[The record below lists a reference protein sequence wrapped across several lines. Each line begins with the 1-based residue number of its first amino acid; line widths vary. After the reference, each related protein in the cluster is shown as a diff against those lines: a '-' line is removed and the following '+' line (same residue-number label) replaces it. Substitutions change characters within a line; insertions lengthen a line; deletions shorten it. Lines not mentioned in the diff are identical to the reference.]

1 MNGINTF
8 IFDMGNVL
16 IDYNPFRIM
25 EEIVGDWEAIPE
37 IMAATVF
44 SPLWIELDKGA
55 VSQEDAVKTMVRQAP
70 QHQEKIQAVME
81 RWDETLLPIP
91 GMLELVSQLKAQGY
105 GLHLLSNASLR
116 FYQYQNR
123 FPVMKMMD
131 SVHISASMRL
141 IKPDPKI
148 YQRVMEEQGLQ
159 PEACLFIDDLKDN
172 IQGAQACGI
181 HGYQFS
187 TPDAFS
193 DFLRRNKFL
202 P

>member
-1 MNGINTF
+1 
-8 IFDMGNVL
+8 
-16 IDYNPFRIM
+16 
-25 EEIVGDWEAIPE
+25 
-37 IMAATVF
+37 
-44 SPLWIELDKGA
+44 
-55 VSQEDAVKTMVRQAP
+55 
-70 QHQEKIQAVME
+70 ME

-148 YQRVMEEQGLQ
+148 YQRVLEEQGLQ
-159 PEACLFIDDLKDN
+159 PEACLLIDDLKDN

-193 DFLRRNKFL
+193 DFLRRINFFHKIVFALFTFLFLECYNKRKSRRFFS
-202 P
+202 

>member
-1 MNGINTF
+1 
-8 IFDMGNVL
+8 
-16 IDYNPFRIM
+16 
-25 EEIVGDWEAIPE
+25 
-37 IMAATVF
+37 
-44 SPLWIELDKGA
+44 
-55 VSQEDAVKTMVRQAP
+55 
-70 QHQEKIQAVME
+70 
-81 RWDETLLPIP
+81 
-91 GMLELVSQLKAQGY
+91 MLELVSQLKAQGY

-148 YQRVMEEQGLQ
+148 YQRVLEEQGLQ
-159 PEACLFIDDLKDN
+159 PEACLLIDDLKDN